1 MNPGHEGIEE
11 KIGYLQEKMV
21 SQKNEI
27 VEENEEDLCE
37 GEDSDNNSIEDQN
50 HAGSD
55 TYEAQGE
62 NGTSNFKV
70 SETI

>member
-11 KIGYLQEKMV
+11 KIGYLQEQMV

-37 GEDSDNNSIEDQN
+37 GEDSDNNSIEDQS
-50 HAGSD
+50 HADSD
-55 TYEAQGE
+55 TDEAQAE
-62 NGTSNFKV
+62 NGASNFKV
-70 SETI
+70 SGTI

>member
-1 MNPGHEGIEE
+1 
-11 KIGYLQEKMV
+11 MV

-50 HAGSD
+50 HADSD
-55 TYEAQGE
+55 TDEAQAE
-62 NGTSNFKV
+62 NGASNFNV
-70 SETI
+70 SGTI